1 MAYTVKLAVFPPWR
15 APVPYETLAE
25 TFPTQAVAALAGAH
39 ALAPLTERELA
50 ERASERQPRSTTI
63 EGRAIAITSVPV
75 PEDSVHGYLIY
86 DRDGVEV
93 GNWTTLDVAS
103 ERADRD
109 DR

>member
-25 TFPTQAVAALAGAH
+25 TFPTQAVAALAGAY
-39 ALAPLTERELA
+39 ALAPSTERERA
-50 ERASERQPRSTTI
+50 ERASELQPRSTTV
-63 EGRAIAITSVPV
+63 EGRAITSVPV
-75 PEDSVHGYLIY
+75 PEDSVHGDLIY